1 MDTPELILKRAAALI
16 SGPRAPTH
24 ENYRVLHQRI
34 AQLWSAYLD
43 HEIQPEQ
50 AALCLALVSVAG
62 DEHRPQLGYSLGNE
76 TLGELITDVEKVRIE
91 ACAYAAL
98 WAALSKDSRL
108 QDPPPARRSR
118 LAEIRKKFKVAPS
131 KTTETASSPLSNDGS
146 SKYFTE
152 LVNWETDD

>member
-1 MDTPELILKRAAALI
+1 MDTPEVVLKRAAALI
-16 SGPRAPTH
+16 SGPRATTH
-24 ENYRVLHQRI
+24 ANYRVLHQRI

-62 DEHRPQLGYSLGNE
+62 DEHRPQIGYSLGE
-76 TLGELITDVEKVRIE
+76 TLGELITDVEKVRVE
-91 ACAYAAL
+91 ACAYAGL

-108 QDPPPARRSR
+108 QDPPA
-118 LAEIRKKFKVAPS
+118 
-131 KTTETASSPLSNDGS
+131 KTTETASKPLSNDGS

>member
-1 MDTPELILKRAAALI
+1 MDTPELVLKRAAALI
-16 SGPRAPTH
+16 SGPRATTH
-24 ENYRVLHQRI
+24 ANYRVLHQRI

-62 DEHRPQLGYSLGNE
+62 DEHRPQLGYSLGDE
-76 TLGELITDVEKVRIE
+76 TLRVE
-91 ACAYAAL
+91 ACAYAGL

-108 QDPPPARRSR
+108 QDPPA
-118 LAEIRKKFKVAPS
+118 
-131 KTTETASSPLSNDGS
+131 KTTETASKPLSNDGS